1 MHLSK
6 PFTWAVIC
14 NAATN
19 LGCTLLASA
28 LMSSGTWVAMSSSG
42 YHLKAI
48 SLGASIVSALVKPTV
63 FDNTPSWMEKL
74 LDSTW
79 GETPVDAGKQVC
91 QVPECIGL
99 EGGSAFNLTGTDSRM
114 NWNLALGLDLG
125 TNKSTPSA
133 VTTPFNGTNIS
144 FINMTMFNV
153 TNSSI
158 EMPTASNITNS
169 SNLTIFSGAL
179 YQYIVTDVSPSA
191 REGSMKVSSRRFS
204 AHHFPSLREDAG
216 AA

>member
-1 MHLSK
+1 
-6 PFTWAVIC
+6 
-14 NAATN
+14 
-19 LGCTLLASA
+19 
-28 LMSSGTWVAMSSSG
+28 MSSSG

-79 GETPVDAGKQVC
+79 GETPVGAGKQVC

-144 FINMTMFNV
+144 FINTTMLNG

-158 EMPTASNITNS
+158 ELPTASNVTNS
-169 SNLTIFSGAL
+169 TNATIFSGAL

-191 REGSMKVSSRRFS
+191 REGSMLVSSRHFC
-204 AHHFPSLREDAG
+204 AHCLPSLRKDAG
-216 AA
+216 RGVDRPVHSYSLLYSTTHHFLCCTNSTHGRAFSET